1 MNRLQY
7 ENSPY
12 LLQHKTNPVNW
23 YPWSEEA
30 FKRARGED
38 KPVFL
43 SIGYSTC
50 HWCHVMEKESFE
62 DEEVAALLNE
72 HFVSIKVDREERP
85 DIDHIYMQACQVM
98 KKQGGWPLTVFM
110 SHTKEPF
117 FIATYIPKES
127 RHGRVGMM
135 QFLPH
140 ITDLWKNKRQD
151 ITNAANQITDIL
163 ERLENQDHRGEANLS
178 LVDQAVKD
186 LSERFDAKNGG
197 FSNAPKFPTPHVIAF
212 LLRESRGSKESE
224 HLKSMAKQTLNHLAR
239 GGIYDHI
246 GYGFHRYSTDGHW
259 LVPHFEK
266 MLYDQAMLLFAYTEY
281 FLVTRDSVFSEV
293 TEQIT
298 RYVVRNLKNE
308 EGGFFCAEDADS
320 EGEEGKFYVWDHDE
334 LKTLLSQKELRL
346 AEQAYGIQEGG
357 NFLDEATR
365 RPSLKN
371 IFHLTM
377 DRFGK
382 DAGFFTDD
390 VRSSWEAL
398 RKKLFLEREKK
409 IHPHKDDKILADWNG
424 LMIAALARA
433 ASAVGARTAGEN
445 VYLEEAKKAMSFVLE
460 NMQDEDKHLLH
471 FHRNGASGVTGYLD
485 DYSHIIWA
493 LVELYE
499 ASFDVHYLEEA
510 IRLTDTMIRLFWD
523 EENDAFFFTPQS
535 SERLLLR
542 NKEWYDGALPSGNS
556 VACYILARLSEL
568 TGDPSYKDRAFRLV
582 NAGYEIFKNFTSGY
596 SFMMMSL
603 SYLLGDHTQVVILC
617 KNLEDAREAISKMQA
632 EYDPLRTIMVVEE
645 STRQRYASIAKFTKN
660 MKILNQKVTAYV
672 CKNFICNQPMNF

>member
-1 MNRLQY
+1 MNRLQH

-12 LLQHKTNPVNW
+12 LLQHKTNPVDW

-30 FKRARGED
+30 FEKARGED

-62 DEEVAALLNE
+62 DEETAALLNE

-98 KKQGGWPLTVFM
+98 KQQGGWPLTVFM
-110 SHTKEPF
+110 SHAKEPF

-127 RHGRVGMM
+127 RHGWVGMM
-135 QFLPH
+135 QLLPH
-140 ITDLWKNKRQD
+140 IKGLWENKRQD

-178 LVDQAVKD
+178 LVNQAVKD
-186 LSERFDAKNGG
+186 LSKRFDAKNGG
-197 FSNAPKFPTPHVIAF
+197 FSNAPKFPTPHLITF
-212 LLRESRGSKESE
+212 LLRESRGSKESG
-224 HLKSMAKQTLNHLAR
+224 HLISMAKQTLNHLAR

-246 GYGFHRYSTDGHW
+246 GYGFHRYSTDEHW

-281 FLVTRDSVFSEV
+281 FLITRDSVFSEV

-334 LKTLLSQKELRL
+334 LKTLLSQEELRL
-346 AEQAYGIQEGG
+346 AEQAYGIQKGG

-390 VRSSWEAL
+390 VRSSWEAI
-398 RKKLFLEREKK
+398 RKKLFLEREKRV
-409 IHPHKDDKILADWNG
+409 HPHKDDKVLADWNG
-424 LMIAALARA
+424 LMITALARA
-433 ASAVGARTAGEN
+433 ASAVSARTTSEN

-460 NMQDEDKHLLH
+460 NMQDENKQLLH
-471 FHRNGASGVTGYLD
+471 FYRNGTSGVTGYLD

-510 IRLTDTMIRLFWD
+510 IRLTDTMIQLFWD
-523 EENDAFFFTPQS
+523 EKNGAFFFTPQS
-535 SERLLLR
+535 SEKLLLR

-556 VACYILARLSEL
+556 VACYVLARLSEL

-617 KNLEDAREAISKMQA
+617 KNLEDAREAISKMRA

-645 STRQRYASIAKFTKN
+645 STRQRYAPIAKFTKN
-660 MKILNQKVTAYV
+660 MKIINQKVTAYV
-672 CKNFICNQPMNF
+672 CKNFICNQPMNL

>member
-1 MNRLQY
+1 M
-7 ENSPY
+7 
-12 LLQHKTNPVNW
+12 
-23 YPWSEEA
+23 
-30 FKRARGED
+30 
-38 KPVFL
+38 
-43 SIGYSTC
+43 
-50 HWCHVMEKESFE
+50 
-62 DEEVAALLNE
+62 
-72 HFVSIKVDREERP
+72 
-85 DIDHIYMQACQVM
+85 
-98 KKQGGWPLTVFM
+98 
-110 SHTKEPF
+110 
-117 FIATYIPKES
+117 
-127 RHGRVGMM
+127 
-135 QFLPH
+135 
-140 ITDLWKNKRQD
+140 
-151 ITNAANQITDIL
+151 
-163 ERLENQDHRGEANLS
+163 
-178 LVDQAVKD
+178 VDQAVKD

-334 LKTLLSQKELRL
+334 LKTFLSQEELRL
-346 AEQAYGIQEGG
+346 AEQAYGIQKEG

-390 VRSSWEAL
+390 VRSSWEAI
-398 RKKLFLEREKK
+398 RKKLFLERAKRV
-409 IHPHKDDKILADWNG
+409 HPHKDDKILADWNG
-424 LMIAALARA
+424 LMITALARA
-433 ASAVGARTAGEN
+433 ASAVGVRTAGEN

-510 IRLTDTMIRLFWD
+510 IRLTDTMIQLFWD
-523 EENDAFFFTPQS
+523 EKNAAFFFTPES
-535 SERLLLR
+535 SEKLLLR

-556 VACYILARLSEL
+556 VACYVLARLSEL

-582 NAGYEIFKNFTSGY
+582 NAGYEIFKNFPSGY
-596 SFMMMSL
+596 SFMMISL

-632 EYDPLRTIMVVEE
+632 EYDPLRTIMVIEE
-645 STRQRYASIAKFTKN
+645 STRQRYTSIAKFTKN
-660 MKILNQKVTAYV
+660 MKMLNQKATAYV
-672 CKNFICNQPMNF
+672 CKNFICNQPVNL